1 MSDWIEAELAECQM
15 HDARHMKRLARLLGR
30 LSERPVGSIPTACHG
45 WAETVAA
52 YRFLNNPDIGVQEIL
67 SGHTH
72 ATLERIRTQEVVLL
86 VQDTTFLNY
95 GTTQPKAGMGT
106 VKIKT
111 REEYLLHPTVA
122 FTPERVNLGVVGVK
136 VWQRPEQPV
145 AQQRKSKP
153 IEEKESYRWLE
164 GYRCACEVKQVCP
177 ATLVVNMADREGD
190 IQEWFVEAMRQEPD
204 QRAEC
209 IIRAKCNRRLVPG
222 AAQRYLWAEMQQTP
236 ALGTLT
242 IELARQP
249 ERPPRLVTLSVTAKP
264 VTFRG
269 ARRPGG
275 QLPPVTVSAVYA
287 QESCPPQGEEPIEWL
302 LLTSLPVTDFPRACT
317 VVQWYRCRWEMEL
330 FFRVLKQGCQIEQ
343 LRVQTE
349 QRLLNALA
357 IYLIVAWRIHN
368 ITMAGRAYPEVSCE
382 VVFEPQEWYTLYTM
396 QHHCHPPPTPPPL
409 REMVRNLAQLG
420 GFLARQGDGEPGI
433 KAIWQGYQRLHEFIY
448 AIDTYRTV
456 NALERNV

>member
-1 MSDWIEAELAECQM
+1 MYDWIEEELAECQI
-15 HDARHMKRLARLLGR
+15 HDARHMKRLAQLLAR
-30 LSERPVGSIPTACHG
+30 LSARPISSIPTACHG

-52 YRFLNNPDIGVQEIL
+52 YRFLDNPDIGVPEIL
-67 SGHTH
+67 SGHTR

-122 FTPERVNLGVVGVK
+122 FTPARVNLGVVGMK

-164 GYRCACEVKQVCP
+164 GYQCACKVKQACS
-177 ATLVVNMADREGD
+177 ATLVVNSADREGD
-190 IQEWFVEAMRQEPD
+190 IQEWFVDAMRREPD

-209 IIRAKCNRRLVPG
+209 LIRAKCNRRLAPG
-222 AAQRYLWAEMQQTP
+222 AVQRYLWAEMQQTS

-249 ERPPRLVTLSVTAKP
+249 DRPPRPVTLSITAKP
-264 VTFRG
+264 VTFQG
-269 ARRPGG
+269 ARRLGG
-275 QLPPVTVSAVYA
+275 KLPPVTVSAIYA
-287 QESCPPQGEEPIEWL
+287 QEASPPQGEAPIEWL
-302 LLTSLPVTDFPRACT
+302 LLTSLPVTDFPRACL
-317 VVQWYRCRWEMEL
+317 VVQWYRCRWEVEL

-357 IYLIVAWRIHN
+357 MYMIVAWRIHT
-368 ITMAGRAYPEVSCE
+368 ITMAGRAYPAASCE
-382 VVFEPQEWYTLYTM
+382 VVFEPQEWSTLYTM

-409 REMVRNLAQLG
+409 REMVRSLAQLG

-433 KAIWQGYQRLHEFIY
+433 KAIWQGYQRLHEFLY
-448 AIDTYRTV
+448 ALDTYRSI
-456 NALERNV
+456 NA